1 MSRELDGLPSPCGVR
16 VDWLVAAVVALLAV
30 SSPLQTSASGQQA
43 AQSDATYLEVIGKRV
58 EGEAGVVAA
67 AHPLAA
73 DAGAEVLRAGGNAI
87 DAAVSTAFVLGV
99 VEPMMSGVG
108 GGGAMTIWWQDSTRA
123 DYIDFYA
130 SAGGDPDPELD
141 AMPDSLV
148 SPEREVAVPGTVAG
162 LLAAHERYGVLPR
175 EEVMAPAIRAARE
188 GFLVHPLL
196 ARVIHD
202 SEEKLTYSPEAAA
215 IFYPDGEPLQAGD
228 RLVQTA
234 LAATLERIAEEGA
247 QGFYEGPTAEA
258 TVEMLAAGGSPL
270 TLDDLA
276 QYEAEW
282 RRPLCGDYRGH
293 TVLTAPPPLS
303 GAEVLEALELLEA
316 YDLPALGRPYEN
328 PEALSLIVDALR
340 LARMDRRAWIGY
352 PNDAAVPAVGMASA
366 AYADER
372 REEMGGLVPDTTTAG
387 DPWDEDA
394 TALPESCSLLDAFPS
409 SSFPKPE
416 PETVADSTAG
426 EPEEAQTT
434 HLSVVDRAGNAV
446 SLTYTMGLYF
456 GSGAFSEGAFY
467 NSAARNF
474 GGPEA
479 NRRGAY
485 RTPRS
490 STAPTIVLDGGE
502 TRLVVGSPGSGRIPP
517 AIVHM
522 ILYTLDYGL
531 DPAVAIQMPRLY
543 PMTESAEVE
552 VEGGFA
558 AEALAGLRE
567 RGYTLDVHAPLDMY
581 FGGVHLVLITED
593 GTRIGVADPR
603 RSGVARAE

>member
-1 MSRELDGLPSPCGVR
+1 MSRSHDVR
-16 VDWLVAAVVALLAV
+16 AGWRVAVVAVLLAACV
-30 SSPLQTSASGQQA
+30 PGRTSARAVQQA
-43 AQSDATYLEVIGKRV
+43 ALSDTTYLEIAGKRV
-58 EGEAGVVAA
+58 EGEQGVVAA

-73 DAGAEVLRAGGNAI
+73 EAGVAMLRAGGNAI

-123 DYIDFYA
+123 DYVDFYA
-130 SAGGDPDPELD
+130 SAGQDADLELD

-162 LLAAHERYGVLPR
+162 LLAAHERYGALPR
-175 EEVMAPAIRAARE
+175 EAVIAPAIQVARE

-196 ARVIHD
+196 ARVIQD

-215 IFYPDGEPLQAGD
+215 IFYPGGEPLQAGD

-234 LAATLERIAEEGA
+234 LATTLERVAKEGA
-247 QGFYEGPTAEA
+247 EGFYEGPTAEA
-258 TVEMLAAGGSPL
+258 LMAMLKAGGSPL

-276 QYEAEW
+276 QHEAQW

-303 GAEVLEALELLEA
+303 GAEVLEALELLEV
-316 YDLPALGRPYEN
+316 YNLPTLGRPYES

-340 LARMDRRAWIGY
+340 LARMDRRAWIGD
-352 PNDAAVPAVGMASA
+352 PDDAAVPAVGMASA
-366 AYADER
+366 AYAEER
-372 REEMGGLVPDTTTAG
+372 REQMGGAVPDTTTTG

-409 SSFPKPE
+409 SPFPKPE
-416 PETVADSTAG
+416 IVAADSTAD

-434 HLSVVDRAGNAV
+434 HLSVVDAAGNAV

-456 GSGAFSEGAFY
+456 GSGAFSGGAFY

-479 NRRGAY
+479 NRRGTY

-490 STAPTIVLDGGE
+490 STAPTIVLKDGE

-522 ILYTLDYGL
+522 ILYTLDYGF
-531 DPAVAIQMPRLY
+531 DPAIAIQMPRVY
-543 PMTESAEVE
+543 PLTESAEVE
-552 VEGGFA
+552 VEGGFT

-567 RGYTLDVHAPLDMY
+567 RGYSLDVHPPLDMY
-581 FGGVHLVLITED
+581 FGGVHLVLVAED

-603 RSGVARAE
+603 RAGIARAE

>member
-1 MSRELDGLPSPCGVR
+1 MSRELDGLPSLCGVR
-16 VDWLVAAVVALLAV
+16 VDGLVAAVVALLAV
-30 SSPLQTSASGQQA
+30 SSPLQTSASVQQA
-43 AQSDATYLEVIGKRV
+43 AQSDTTYLEVIGKRV

-73 DAGAEVLRAGGNAI
+73 DAGAEMLRAGGNAI

-130 SAGGDPDPELD
+130 SAGGDPDSELD

-162 LLAAHERYGVLPR
+162 LLAAHERYGALPR
-175 EEVMAPAIRAARE
+175 RQVMAPAIQAAHD

-196 ARVIHD
+196 ARVIEGA
-202 SEEKLTYSPEAAA
+202 EEKLTYHPEAAA
-215 IFYPDGEPLQAGD
+215 IFYPGGEPLQAGD
-228 RLVQTA
+228 RLVQRA

-276 QYEAEW
+276 RFEAEW

-328 PEALSLIVDALR
+328 PEALGLIVDALR

-366 AYADER
+366 LYAEER
-372 REEMGGLVPDTTTAG
+372 RAEMGGPVPDTTTIG
-387 DPWDEDA
+387 DPWDEDGM
-394 TALPESCSLLDAFPS
+394 ALPESCSLLDAFPS
-409 SSFPKPE
+409 TSFPKPE
-416 PETVADSTAG
+416 KAAPDSTAD

-434 HLSVVDRAGNAV
+434 HLSVVDRVGNAV

-456 GSGAFSEGAFY
+456 GSGAFSGGAFY

-531 DPAVAIQMPRLY
+531 DPAIAIQMPRVY
-543 PMTESAEVE
+543 PMTESPEVE
-552 VEGGFA
+552 VEGGFT

-567 RGYTLDVHAPLDMY
+567 RGYALDVHAPLDMY

-603 RSGVARAE
+603 RAGVARAE